1 MKKINILRIFFIAI
15 LAFIAIGAFLK
26 SERIETNL
34 LRAFFS
40 DNAKDELLVELS
52 GKYSSNINVLIE
64 SSNPDLIEKAKEEF
78 VKNID
83 KKSFEIKSANFVK
96 TLEFYKK
103 YATHN
108 WIVGKIGIFGYSA
121 ILLFLMLAIVIV
133 IASINKINISCIY
146 SYTCNLIRQ
155 NIF

>member
-15 LAFIAIGAFLK
+15 LTFVAIGAFLK
-26 SERIETNL
+26 PERIETNL

-64 SSNPDLIEKAKEEF
+64 SPNPDLVEKAKEEF

-103 YATHN
+103 YQNNLLSYNDYKTMKNGDFETITQQAVDN
-108 WIVGKIGIFGYSA
+108 LYNPFGFS
-121 ILLFLMLAIVIV
+121 L
-133 IASINKINISCIY
+133 
-146 SYTCNLIRQ
+146 
-155 NIF
+155 